1 MCTEVLEKRNATEAY
16 HRWQQRI
23 LYRDR
28 NGENLLLMYNTILLQ
43 AIDWSKICKNTLTKS

>member
-16 HRWQQRI
+16 PRWQQRI